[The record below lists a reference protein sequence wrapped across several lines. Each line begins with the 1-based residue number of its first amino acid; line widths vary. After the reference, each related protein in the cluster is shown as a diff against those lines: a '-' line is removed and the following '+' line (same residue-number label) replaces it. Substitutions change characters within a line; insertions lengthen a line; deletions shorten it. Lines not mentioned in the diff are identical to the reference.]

1 MVPPAKP
8 PKSFTE
14 RLRERLR
21 NNDPGLLKA
30 IGEIADQIKTA
41 DPELLRRAV
50 ANAEQLERQV
60 RKLVTMCCAWYFAM
74 ADDRRGA

>member
-1 MVPPAKP
+1 VPPAKP

-14 RLRERLR
+14 RLREGLR
-21 NNDPGLLKA
+21 NNDSGLLKA

-50 ANAEQLERQV
+50 AS
-60 RKLVTMCCAWYFAM
+60 RK
-74 ADDRRGA
+74 